1 MKNYITLGAA
11 LALSLTSL
19 SVIGDQMKFDPSKS
33 SVLKEEDKKF
43 NVVMEPISFADAY
56 GSRETG
62 PHGTYGQFPANFETP
77 NHTHSNSYHAIVLK
91 GEMTNPFTDEK
102 NPPVMGPGSH
112 WFVAAG
118 EAHTTACVSDVP
130 CEFFMYSDKGFD
142 FAPVE

>member
-1 MKNYITLGAA
+1 MKNYATLGAA

-19 SVIGDQMKFDPSKS
+19 AVIGDQMKFDPEKS
-33 SVLKEEDKKF
+33 TVLKEEDKQF
-43 NVVMEPISFADAY
+43 NVVMEPISFADGY

-62 PHGTYGQFPANFETP
+62 PHGTFGQFPANFTTP
-77 NHTHSNSYHAIVLK
+77 KHTHSAGYHAIVLK
-91 GEMTNPFTDEK
+91 GQMTNPFDGED
-102 NPPVMGPGSH
+102 NPPVMDAGSH

-118 EAHTTACVSDVP
+118 EAHITACVSDVP